1 MKTQE
6 PEENDATS
14 VQPRFTRGTI
24 VILGSVTSTI
34 AVPGM
39 VQYNTAKHAI
49 IGISKTSAIDN
60 VTHGIRVNCIC
71 PSWIDTP
78 LVQQSYDLVPG
89 LEQPLLDG
97 IPMGRLG
104 TPEEVADA
112 ALFLSGP
119 KSSFITG
126 CGLII
131 DGGMILGAKT

>member
-1 MKTQE
+1 M
-6 PEENDATS
+6 
-14 VQPRFTRGTI
+14 
-24 VILGSVTSTI
+24 
-34 AVPGM
+34 
-39 VQYNTAKHAI
+39 
-49 IGISKTSAIDN
+49 
-60 VTHGIRVNCIC
+60 
-71 PSWIDTP
+71 
-78 LVQQSYDLVPG
+78 QQSYDLVPG